1 MTTSLAKQ
9 LRVALGLAALSIM
22 IGALANPYFAYAGPP
37 LICHP
42 LNIGNARS
50 LPSGDGPFG
59 TKKDY
64 NRELLIE
71 ETLDLLTPDMP
82 IIVRMETLRR
92 ATIYAAGINKGK
104 GGWSN
109 HSEGNRRI
117 AYELLSRLMARAL
130 SREAHNKYEAMAWF
144 DVGYLMECYQ
154 QVGLGKD
161 LSGYDFLRKALSLRG
176 EDPEIEFACA
186 LVTVWPKRS
195 EHNQHLQKAKA
206 GARDKSL
213 LTTNI
218 TIHFRNE
225 QADQ

>member
-1 MTTSLAKQ
+1 MRKNSKLWARSVSVLPLFILALMV
-9 LRVALGLAALSIM
+9 LRV
-22 IGALANPYFAYAGPP
+22 NDAYAGPP

-42 LNIGNARS
+42 FNIGNAKS

-64 NRELLIE
+64 DRERLIE
-71 ETLDLLTPDMP
+71 ETLALLTPDMP

-92 ATIYAAGINKGK
+92 ATIYAAGINRGK
-104 GGWSN
+104 DGWSN
-109 HSEGNRRI
+109 HSQEDRRI
-117 AYELLSRLMARAL
+117 AYELLSRLMSRAL
-130 SREAHNKYEAMAWF
+130 SREALNKSEAMAWF
-144 DVGYLMECYQ
+144 DVGYLTECYE
-154 QVGLGKD
+154 QVGLAKGFA
-161 LSGYDFLRKALSLRG
+161 GYDFIKRALTLRG

-186 LVTVWPKRS
+186 LVTIWPKRS

-218 TIHFRNE
+218 AIHFRNE
-225 QADQ
+225 KADE